1 MVELPNGD
9 FAFSVA
15 RLLLVSAF
23 ADPFW
28 RSATAST
35 DHTIAAVAAKAE
47 KETAYHL
54 RHAAEWLIRLGD
66 GTAESH
72 RRAQTAIDDLW
83 PYTGEL
89 FASIPDN
96 IGVTPDPASLHE
108 TWIATVGGVLARATL
123 ARRAHWTP
131 YRAPRPP
138 AGRDAVPPTQLS
150 RCHMVAASLRE
161 RALNALET
169 VTDPEIPVL
178 TIADLGILR
187 DLTVHGETVEVT
199 ITPTYSGCPAMNM
212 IVVEIETAL
221 ARKLAAFGIAPPE
234 HTASRRTLFGEAHP
248 VCPLCGSA
256 DTEQISEFG
265 STACKSLHRCRACR
279 EPFDAFKCH

>member
-1 MVELPNGD
+1 MATTTSIAVAETSLVLQLLWRADDALILGHRLSEWTGHAPTLEEELALANIALDLIGQARLLFDYAGSLTGHTEDQLAYLRDAGAWRNCLMVELPNGD

-54 RHAAEWLIRLGD
+54 RHAAEWLSRLGD

-123 ARRAHWTP
+123 AR
-131 YRAPRPP
+131 P
-138 AGRDAVPPTQLS
+138 ADGWMQFGGRIGRHTEHLGHLLAEMQFLQRSYPG
-150 RCHMVAASLRE
+150 
-161 RALNALET
+161 
-169 VTDPEIPVL
+169 VTW
-178 TIADLGILR
+178 
-187 DLTVHGETVEVT
+187 
-199 ITPTYSGCPAMNM
+199 
-212 IVVEIETAL
+212 
-221 ARKLAAFGIAPPE
+221 
-234 HTASRRTLFGEAHP
+234 
-248 VCPLCGSA
+248 
-256 DTEQISEFG
+256 
-265 STACKSLHRCRACR
+265 
-279 EPFDAFKCH
+279 